1 MLEPII
7 LDERLK
13 GQWQINYSTAP
24 NQSMVAGIKRYVDK
38 GIMPGHFLTALFSD
52 KLTDTFAR
60 ADGTNTPLIK
70 EWVRWVYNEM
80 PSDLVGSLDR
90 MAAHVLEIQKAIEC
104 HGCTDPT
111 AHTPADLGN
120 RR

>member
-1 MLEPII
+1 MENQTLTMS
-7 LDERLK
+7 DAMNGRL
-13 GQWQINYSTAP
+13 IDYSTAP
-24 NQSMVAGIKRYVDK
+24 NQSMIHGIRRYVEH
-38 GIMPGHFLTALFSD
+38 GIMPGHFLTALLSD

-90 MAAHVLEIQKAIEC
+90 MAAHVLETQNQKE
-104 HGCTDPT
+104 
-111 AHTPADLGN
+111 LKQ
-120 RR
+120 